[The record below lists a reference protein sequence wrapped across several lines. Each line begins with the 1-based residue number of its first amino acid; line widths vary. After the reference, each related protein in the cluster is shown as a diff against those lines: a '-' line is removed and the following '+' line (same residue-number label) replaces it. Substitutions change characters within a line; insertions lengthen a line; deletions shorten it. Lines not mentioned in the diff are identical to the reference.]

1 MDSKQDLELLNESD
15 ISLEYY
21 RKNME
26 RITED
31 FNNQF
36 IAIKGKNVIDH
47 GKTMDELIKKLS
59 TKEEDSSNLFIVF
72 VSKNIIIL

>member
-15 ISLEYY
+15 TSLEYY
-21 RKNME
+21 SKNME
-26 RITED
+26 RIRED

-36 IAIKGKNVIDH
+36 IAIKGKKVIDH
-47 GKTMDELIKKLS
+47 GKTMDELIKNLS
-59 TKEEDSSNLFIVF
+59 TKGEDSSNLFIVF

>member
-1 MDSKQDLELLNESD
+1 MDSKQDLELLNESS

-21 RKNME
+21 RKNI
-26 RITED
+26 RTIAED

-36 IAIKGKNVIDH
+36 IAIKGEDVIEH
-47 GKTMDELIKKLS
+47 GKTMEELIEKLS
-59 TKEEDSSNLFIVF
+59 TKGEDSSNLFIGF